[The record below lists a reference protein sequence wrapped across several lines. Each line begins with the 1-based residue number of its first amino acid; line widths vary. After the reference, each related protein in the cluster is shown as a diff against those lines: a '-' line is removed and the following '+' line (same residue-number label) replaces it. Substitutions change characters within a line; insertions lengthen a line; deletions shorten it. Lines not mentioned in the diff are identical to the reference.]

1 MFGYSELMGSII
13 MELADSY
20 ISDGTSYF
28 VLLLPLLI
36 SLILGFGMA
45 LNCSDKVI
53 EE

>member
-36 SLILGFGMA
+36 PMILGLSTA
-45 LNCSDKVI
+45 LLARL
-53 EE
+53 